1 MKWFAVMTIVALI
14 WGLFIR
20 RPYPAKSTLESD
32 RKRKFVDRAAL
43 GFVVLIGAALFAKWS

>member
-20 RPYPAKSTLESD
+20 RPHPAKPTLESD